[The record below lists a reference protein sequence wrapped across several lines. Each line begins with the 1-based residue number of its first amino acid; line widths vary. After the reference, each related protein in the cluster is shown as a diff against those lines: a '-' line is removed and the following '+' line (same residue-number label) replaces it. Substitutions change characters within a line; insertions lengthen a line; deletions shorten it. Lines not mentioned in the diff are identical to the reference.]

1 MNSDALSPH
10 PSHTRRALLV
20 GAAAVPLWPQAVLAQ
35 GSPQEAAYA
44 AFVGGRAVRTG
55 RLMLDI
61 PSIAD
66 NGNVVPVR
74 VAMPGP
80 FPPGTEVRTIHLF
93 SQKNPV
99 PQVAVFHFPVPIAR
113 VEVESRI
120 RLGGTQRVTAVATL
134 ADGTLHAAT
143 ADVIVTVSACID
155 GT

>member
-55 RLMLDI
+55 RLVLDI